1 MAPPLIVHVFPGFA
15 IGGAQSRFV
24 ALANRFGP
32 AYRHAVVSLDGSL
45 DSRARLSPDLDV
57 SFPMVALRK
66 GRVLG
71 NLPHVR
77 TILRCLRPDVLVT
90 SNWGSIEW
98 AMANIPAVARHVH
111 TEDGFGPEE
120 HDRQLRRRVVTR
132 RLVLARSTVVL
143 PSHTLLRIA
152 TEQWRLPRARLRL
165 IPNGVDLARFAP
177 GAAPPA
183 SWPGTGPVIGTVA
196 TLRPEKRLDRLIDA
210 FTLLRD
216 TAARLVIVGD
226 GPGRAALAAQAQAIG
241 LGERVLLPGATTD
254 TPGCYAAFDVFCLS
268 SDTEQMPLSVL
279 EAMAAGLP
287 VVATDVGDVARMLP
301 EAQHPFLCAREP
313 GALAAGLRTLL
324 HDDALRARLG
334 AANLEAARAGHD
346 EEAMMRA
353 HDALWGGAVWG
364 VATGTAAGRVRRAG
378 LRTVQAA

>member
-1 MAPPLIVHVFPGFA
+1 MTPPLILHVFPGFA
-15 IGGAQSRFV
+15 VGGAQSRFV

-45 DSRARLSPDLDV
+45 DSRPRLSPGLEVD
-57 SFPMVALRK
+57 FPMVAVRK

-71 NLPHVR
+71 NVPHVR
-77 TILRCLRPDVLVT
+77 AILRALQPDLLVT

-98 AMANIPAVARHVH
+98 AMANIPRVVRHLH

-120 HDRQLRRRVVTR
+120 RDRQLPRRVLTR
-132 RLVLARSTVVL
+132 RLVLRRSTVVL

-177 GAAPPA
+177 GAVAA
-183 SWPGTGPVIGTVA
+183 RRWPGEGPVIGTVA
-196 TLRPEKRLDRLIDA
+196 MLRPEKRLDRLIDA
-210 FTLLRD
+210 FARLRD
-216 TAARLVIVGD
+216 TTARLVIVGD
-226 GPGRAALAAQAQAIG
+226 GPERTGLAAQARALG
-241 LGERVLLPGATTD
+241 LAERVLLPGATSD
-254 TPGCYAAFDVFCLS
+254 TPGCYAGFDVFALS
-268 SDTEQMPLSVL
+268 SDTEQMPLSLL

-287 VVATDVGDVARMLP
+287 VAATDVGDVAHMLP
-301 EAQHPFLCAREP
+301 GPQHPFLCPCESQ
-313 GALAAGLRTLL
+313 ALAVALRTLL
-324 HDDALRARLG
+324 ADDALRVRLG
-334 AANLEAARAGHD
+334 AANREVVRCGHD

-364 VATGTAAGRVRRAG
+364 VAGEPAGGRPARPRVRA
-378 LRTVQAA
+378 VQAA